1 MSTGSQ
7 YVVAAY
13 AVIWFVLL
21 LWVAAGAMRTSRMAR
36 ELELLTRLI
45 ERGDDGDT
53 GPVAPAEPTPAASRG
68 EGPS

>member
-21 LWVAAGAMRTSRMAR
+21 IWVVYAGARMSRMSR
-36 ELELLTRLI
+36 EIELLTRI
-45 ERGDDGDT
+45 VEKKGSVSDG
-53 GPVAPAEPTPAASRG
+53 
-68 EGPS
+68 

>member
-21 LWVAAGAMRTSRMAR
+21 IWVVYAGARMAR
-36 ELELLTRLI
+36 MSREIELLTKI
-45 ERGDDGDT
+45 VEKKNQ
-53 GPVAPAEPTPAASRG
+53 
-68 EGPS
+68 

>member
-21 LWVAAGAMRTSRMAR
+21 VWIVFAGARMAR
-36 ELELLTRLI
+36 ISREIELLTRVV
-45 ERGDDGDT
+45 EKQT
-53 GPVAPAEPTPAASRG
+53 AEDHT
-68 EGPS
+68 

>member
-21 LWVAAGAMRTSRMAR
+21 VWVIYAGARMAR
-36 ELELLTRLI
+36 ISREIELLTKIVEKR
-45 ERGDDGDT
+45 EQ
-53 GPVAPAEPTPAASRG
+53 
-68 EGPS
+68 